1 MSNPS
6 AYLILKLKGVALI
19 GGQHLREVDAYFKV
33 SVIIHLN
40 FENFQITE

>member
-6 AYLILKLKGVALI
+6 ACLILKLKGMALI
-19 GGQHLREVDAYFKV
+19 GGQHLREGDAYFKV